1 MTTRVVKI
9 SNETLEQEFTS
20 NYRSLSHCFERI
32 TTLSALF
39 PLSFTSS
46 KRRMLHGRRS
56 TVQPRPSR
64 RRGRGR
70 EKLEKRESHQRSYTR
85 ISGAGTRR
93 REELRPVQTLEDER
107 WRATSPGD
115 ARTRRGKS
123 GSKTQ
128 ECENR
133 LLSAFPGEN
142 GSRRGRS
149 LPRRWQ
155 PRPDALSEN
164 RGFNS
169 RPPIVLSPSP
179 LAPSH
184 PAAIRA
190 LERNFTPC
198 RFRIRKNIRFSLISS
213 IYFLSFNDIVTNRRN
228 LLPDNYSSNNLKG
241 RAIRSPRDLSPS
253 KQEWIG
259 YYRESVY
266 NSRYAST
273 WPVNRPIKWSCKSS
287 LLTLT

>member
-39 PLSFTSS
+39 PLSFFHPRNGGCCTVDC
-46 KRRMLHGRRS
+46 S
-56 TVQPRPSR
+56 TSR

-179 LAPSH
+179 PRPVASCCNSRPRTKFHSLPVSH
-184 PAAIRA
+184 KKEYP
-190 LERNFTPC
+190 
-198 RFRIRKNIRFSLISS
+198 
-213 IYFLSFNDIVTNRRN
+213 
-228 LLPDNYSSNNLKG
+228 LLPDFVHLT
-241 RAIRSPRDLSPS
+241 RS
-253 KQEWIG
+253 
-259 YYRESVY
+259 
-266 NSRYAST
+266 T
-273 WPVNRPIKWSCKSS
+273 
-287 LLTLT
+287 LLPFF

>member
-1 MTTRVVKI
+1 MFRT
-9 SNETLEQEFTS
+9 
-20 NYRSLSHCFERI
+20 NYDFIRSLSPFFHLLE
-32 TTLSALF
+32 TEDVA
-39 PLSFTSS
+39 
-46 KRRMLHGRRS
+46 RS
-56 TVQPRPSR
+56 TIDCSTSR

-142 GSRRGRS
+142 RSRRGRS

-179 LAPSH
+179 PSPRRILLQFAPSNE
-184 PAAIRA
+184 I
-190 LERNFTPC
+190 
-198 RFRIRKNIRFSLISS
+198 
-213 IYFLSFNDIVTNRRN
+213 
-228 LLPDNYSSNNLKG
+228 
-241 RAIRSPRDLSPS
+241 
-253 KQEWIG
+253 
-259 YYRESVY
+259 
-266 NSRYAST
+266 
-273 WPVNRPIKWSCKSS
+273 S
-287 LLTLT
+287 LLAGFA